1 MPTMGKSAFFPAGV
15 ALIGALAAAAPAG
28 TATQDMPPPAKPVS
42 AERLTMPLFPNG
54 WSAAASTR
62 GNIEVIDYLPDGQTL
77 ADWRDRITLEV
88 YHELNTLPLDAL
100 YRRAQAQ
107 ARGQCDGVIEGRFQ
121 SGVNNGYPSAFW
133 TIGCKRDL
141 ATGLGETR
149 YTKAIQGDA
158 RVYVLSRAWRT
169 PAYGDEGPAIA
180 PRAIEDAV
188 AFLSTSIACNDGD
201 AQRACP
207 QPSPGAP

>member
-1 MPTMGKSAFFPAGV
+1 MDKSVFRRPWI
-15 ALIGALAAAAPAG
+15 ALLCALAAG
-28 TATQDMPPPAKPVS
+28 FATGDSNAQDSLPQAKPLS

-54 WSAAASTR
+54 WAAAATTR
-62 GNIEVIDYLPDGQTL
+62 GNIELIDYLPDGQTL

-107 ARGQCDGVIEGRFQ
+107 ARSQCDGVIEGRFQ

-141 ATGLGETR
+141 TTGLGETR
-149 YTKAIQGDA
+149 YTKAIQGDG
-158 RVYVLSRAWRT
+158 RVYVLTRAWRT

-207 QPSPGAP
+207 KPP